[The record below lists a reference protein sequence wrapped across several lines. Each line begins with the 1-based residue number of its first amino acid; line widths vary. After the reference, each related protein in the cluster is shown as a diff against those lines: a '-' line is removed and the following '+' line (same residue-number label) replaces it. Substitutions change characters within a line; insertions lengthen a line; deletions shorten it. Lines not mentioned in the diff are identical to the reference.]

1 MQYFFILG
9 RIPELSTAE
18 LLKFALFHEG
28 KSFKAEPDTV
38 RYLAEPRSELCST
51 TGVKEVSEKFIILET
66 DKKIDLS
73 FWQKQLGGIVK
84 CGEVIKETQEFLEE
98 EVNPVKSSEGGILS
112 KTKLFNRVKE
122 ILLNKIKNEKIFFG
136 LSLYSLT
143 RKVPFNEIKDYS
155 TSLKKAFKKQG
166 FSASFVLPKEKPF
179 LSTATIIKN
188 KLLEKGMELV
198 FLIEK
203 DKILI
208 GQTQAIQ
215 SIEEEAALDFLRPHH
230 EITEGLIPPKL
241 AKILINLASVRKEEI
256 ILDPFCGSGTILGQ
270 AFLMGYQ
277 YLIGSDKSQKA
288 ISQTKENMAWLKEKF
303 GREAKPDAIRYL
315 AKPGAV
321 QYLAEIKIFQSDVK
335 EISRKLPPHS
345 ISAIITEP
353 FLGPLQIQNQPQRII
368 EDLSLMYLQAFE
380 SFKKVLKPGGKVVII
395 FPILKMERKEY
406 FLPILEKI
414 SSLGWKKEELISGT
428 CPVPLSGTGGRGSLV
443 YSRPEQKVLRE
454 IFVFSN

>member
-9 RIPELSTAE
+9 RIKELSTAE
-18 LLKFALFHEG
+18 LLKFVQFQG
-28 KSFKAEPDTV
+28 GPSTPRVSGPRGQSFE
-38 RYLAEPRSELCST
+38 
-51 TGVKEVSEKFIILET
+51 VKEISEKFIILET

-98 EVNPVKSSEGGILS
+98 EV
-112 KTKLFNRVKE
+112 KE
-122 ILLNKIKNEKIFFG
+122 ILLNKIKKGKIFFG
-136 LSLYSLT
+136 LSFYSLT

-188 KLLEKGMELV
+188 KLLEKGVELV

-215 SIEEEAALDFLRPHH
+215 SIEEEATLDFLRPHH
-230 EITEGLIPPKL
+230 EIKEGLIPPKL
-241 AKILINLASVRKEEI
+241 AKILINLASVRKEEA

-288 ISQTKENMAWLKEKF
+288 ISQTKENMVWLKERFK
-303 GREAKPDAIRYL
+303 REAKI
-315 AKPGAV
+315 
-321 QYLAEIKIFQSDVK
+321 EIFQSDVK
-335 EISRKLPPHS
+335 EVWQRLPPS
-345 ISAIITEP
+345 SVSAIIAEP
-353 FLGPLQIQNQPQRII
+353 FLGPLQIQDRKFFSNII
-368 EDLSLMYLQAFE
+368 ENLSDLYLQAFE
-380 SFKKVLKPGGKVVII
+380 SFKKVLKPGGRVVII
-395 FPILKMERKEY
+395 FPIFSAYGGSAKGGKIKTGV
-406 FLPILEKI
+406 LPILEKI
-414 SSLGWKKEELISGT
+414 SSLGWKKEK
-428 CPVPLSGTGGRGSLV
+428 LSANNRGSLI
-443 YSRPEQKVLRE
+443 YSRPGQKVLRE
-454 IFVFSN
+454 IFVFSS

>member
-9 RIPELSTAE
+9 RIKELSTAE
-18 LLKFALFHEG
+18 LLKFVQFQG
-28 KSFKAEPDTV
+28 GPSTPRVSGPRGQSFE
-38 RYLAEPRSELCST
+38 
-51 TGVKEVSEKFIILET
+51 VKEISEKFIILET

-98 EVNPVKSSEGGILS
+98 EV
-112 KTKLFNRVKE
+112 KE
-122 ILLNKIKNEKIFFG
+122 ILLNKIKKGKIFFG
-136 LSLYSLT
+136 LSFYSLT

-155 TSLKKAFKKQG
+155 TSLKKGFKKQG
-166 FSASFVLPKEKPF
+166 LSVSFVLPKEKPF

-215 SIEEEAALDFLRPHH
+215 SIEEEATLDFLRPHH
-230 EITEGLIPPKL
+230 EIKEGLIPPKL
-241 AKILINLASVRKEEI
+241 AKILINLASVRKEEA

-288 ISQTKENMAWLKEKF
+288 ISQTKENMVWLKERFK
-303 GREAKPDAIRYL
+303 REAKI
-315 AKPGAV
+315 
-321 QYLAEIKIFQSDVK
+321 EIFQSDVK
-335 EISRKLPPHS
+335 EVWQRLPPS
-345 ISAIITEP
+345 SVSAIIAEP
-353 FLGPLQIQNQPQRII
+353 FLGPLQIQDRKFFSNII
-368 EDLSLMYLQAFE
+368 ENLSDLYLQAFE
-380 SFKKVLKPGGKVVII
+380 SFKKVLKPGGRVVII
-395 FPILKMERKEY
+395 FPIFSAYGGSAKGGKTAER
-406 FLPILEKI
+406 IR
-414 SSLGWKKEELISGT
+414 KKPAE
-428 CPVPLSGTGGRGSLV
+428 
-443 YSRPEQKVLRE
+443 
-454 IFVFSN
+454 

>member
-9 RIPELSTAE
+9 RIKELSTAE
-18 LLKFALFHEG
+18 LLKFVQFQG
-28 KSFKAEPDTV
+28 GPSTPRVSGPRGQSFE
-38 RYLAEPRSELCST
+38 
-51 TGVKEVSEKFIILET
+51 VKEISEKFIILET

-98 EVNPVKSSEGGILS
+98 EV
-112 KTKLFNRVKE
+112 KE
-122 ILLNKIKNEKIFFG
+122 ILLNKIKKGKIFFG
-136 LSLYSLT
+136 LSFYSLT

-155 TSLKKAFKKQG
+155 TSLKKGFKKQG
-166 FSASFVLPKEKPF
+166 LSVSFVLPKEKPF

-215 SIEEEAALDFLRPHH
+215 SIEEEATLDFLRPHH
-230 EITEGLIPPKL
+230 EIKEGLIPPKL
-241 AKILINLASVRKEEI
+241 AKILINLASVRKEEA

-288 ISQTKENMAWLKEKF
+288 ISQTKENMVWLKERFK
-303 GREAKPDAIRYL
+303 REAKI
-315 AKPGAV
+315 
-321 QYLAEIKIFQSDVK
+321 EIFQSDVK
-335 EISRKLPPHS
+335 EVWQRLPPS
-345 ISAIITEP
+345 SVSAIIAEP
-353 FLGPLQIQNQPQRII
+353 FLGPLQIQDRKFFSNII
-368 EDLSLMYLQAFE
+368 ENLSDLYLQAFE
-380 SFKKVLKPGGKVVII
+380 SFKKVLKPGGRVVII
-395 FPILKMERKEY
+395 FPIFSAYGGSAKGGKIKTGV
-406 FLPILEKI
+406 LPILEKI
-414 SSLGWKKEELISGT
+414 SSLGWKKEK
-428 CPVPLSGTGGRGSLV
+428 LSANNRGSLI
-443 YSRPEQKVLRE
+443 YSRPGQKVLRE
-454 IFVFSN
+454 IFVFSS

>member
-9 RIPELSTAE
+9 RIKELSTAE
-18 LLKFALFHEG
+18 LLKFVQFQG
-28 KSFKAEPDTV
+28 GPSTPRVSGPRGQSFE
-38 RYLAEPRSELCST
+38 
-51 TGVKEVSEKFIILET
+51 VKEISEKFIILET

-98 EVNPVKSSEGGILS
+98 EV
-112 KTKLFNRVKE
+112 KE
-122 ILLNKIKNEKIFFG
+122 ILLNKIKKGKIFFG
-136 LSLYSLT
+136 LSFYSLT

-155 TSLKKAFKKQG
+155 TSLKKGFKKQG
-166 FSASFVLPKEKPF
+166 LSVSFVLPKEKPF

-208 GQTQAIQ
+208 GQTLAIQ

-230 EITEGLIPPKL
+230 EIEKGLIPPKL
-241 AKILINLASVRKEEI
+241 AKILINLASVRKEEA

-288 ISQTKENMAWLKEKF
+288 ISQTKENMVWLKERFK
-303 GREAKPDAIRYL
+303 REAKI
-315 AKPGAV
+315 
-321 QYLAEIKIFQSDVK
+321 EIFQSDVK
-335 EISRKLPPHS
+335 EVWQRLPPS
-345 ISAIITEP
+345 SVSAIIAEP
-353 FLGPLQIQNQPQRII
+353 FLGPLQIQDRKFFSNII
-368 EDLSLMYLQAFE
+368 ENLSDLYLQAFE
-380 SFKKVLKPGGKVVII
+380 SFKKVLKPGGRVVII
-395 FPILKMERKEY
+395 FPIFSAYGGSAKGGKIKTGV
-406 FLPILEKI
+406 LPILEKI
-414 SSLGWKKEELISGT
+414 SSLGWKKEKLSANNRVSLI
-428 CPVPLSGTGGRGSLV
+428 
-443 YSRPEQKVLRE
+443 YSRPGQKVLRE
-454 IFVFSN
+454 IFVFSS